1 MIVKG
6 GLIMNFTIVAKYK
19 VESDKAID
27 KYLKY
32 EYFEKDNR
40 IYHDNVYLKEN
51 EIVIQGSRVKDF
63 EPKDMISK
71 RSNYKHCLLASI
83 FYLYNYFEKKIKIE
97 SIVYIENKN
106 ATHFKAFQEFNFS
119 DIPSKLK
126 IKCEMIEYLFKKI
139 SYPIVSDMLYVLLVS
154 QALYLKNNEFFD
166 SYRAF
171 NTVYT
176 YIYKNYKGF
185 NHSPNTNTNSDHDA
199 IVNILKKNDLNQ
211 NLKTSVSVAG
221 NYFSNFKEDIFNAI
235 MVRINREK
243 IKKDS
248 FLSIIGFED
257 FDYVDSK
264 LLEEINN
271 IFSNIYKIEIEDYYD
286 ELSQRINIADENLKE
301 LEKIYTDPNCEE
313 IEKIKEAKGKKEN
326 LKQMRKRVNKFKN
339 RLHNNTKNS
348 NPVNLIQFLMFF
360 AQYKRNKILHGEQF
374 ESKFFIRDFNAKHL
388 EDLSEVII
396 QTSVDLVNG
405 MNANDYKF

>member
-1 MIVKG
+1 
-6 GLIMNFTIVAKYK
+6 MNFTIVAKYK

-32 EYFEKDNR
+32 EYYEKDNR
-40 IYHDNVYLKEN
+40 KYHDNVYLKEN
-51 EIVIQGSRVKDF
+51 EIVIQGSRLKDF

-83 FYLYNYFEKKIKIE
+83 FYLYNYFEKKIEIE
-97 SIVYIENKN
+97 SIVYITDGENIN
-106 ATHFKAFQEFNFS
+106 FKSFHEFNFS
-119 DIPSKLK
+119 DIPSDLK
-126 IKCEMIEYLFKKI
+126 IKCEIIEYLFKKI

-199 IVNILKKNDLNQ
+199 IVKILKKNDLNQ
-211 NLKTSVSVAG
+211 NLKNSVSVAG
-221 NYFSNFKEDIFNAI
+221 DYFSNFKEDIFNAI
-235 MVRINREK
+235 MVRINRER

-257 FDYVDSK
+257 FDYVDSE

-271 IFSNIYKIEIEDYYD
+271 IFSNIYKIEIADYYD
-286 ELSQRINIADENLKE
+286 ELSQRFNIADEDLKE
-301 LEKIYTDPNCEE
+301 LEEIYTDPNSEE
-313 IEKIKEAKGKKEN
+313 IKEAKGKKEN
-326 LKQMRKRVNKFKN
+326 LKQMRKRVNKLKN

-374 ESKFFIRDFNAKHL
+374 ESKFFIRDVNAKHL
-388 EDLSEVII
+388 EALSEVII

-405 MNANDYKF
+405 INANDYNF